1 MKRPKAG
8 RLEVMESYKHS
19 CPVCG
24 QHVEYTAGYCGK
36 QMSCPMCGHSI
47 VFPAV
52 PPRPKDNPLRT
63 SRPSES
69 AVKKKPVTL
78 TPWPFLQRLREFEH
92 WKVVLQCLV
101 PFILVGA
108 LLEGASLARK
118 HSSDQPD
125 KIAAPVTQADP
136 GAWKKMTD
144 LARAE
149 RAVQMQLKYLTA
161 ASADAVR
168 AQEYYN
174 ASRNKYHEEE
184 SARAQAK
191 LSAARQAFENAFL
204 IYQRLGG
211 TVDYRSQAPR

>member
-1 MKRPKAG
+1 
-8 RLEVMESYKHS
+8 
-19 CPVCG
+19 
-24 QHVEYTAGYCGK
+24 
-36 QMSCPMCGHSI
+36 MCGHSI

-52 PPRPKDNPLRT
+52 PPRPKENPLRT

-69 AVKKKPVTL
+69 VVNKKPVTF
-78 TPWPFLQRLREFEH
+78 TPWPFLRRLREFEH

-108 LLEGASLARK
+108 LLEGASLLRQ
-118 HSSDQPD
+118 HSSEPA
-125 KIAAPVTQADP
+125 KIAPPITQADP

-149 RAVQMQLKYLTA
+149 GAVQMQLKYLTA
-161 ASADAVR
+161 ANADALR
-168 AQEYYN
+168 AQQYYS

-184 SARAQAK
+184 ASRAQAK
-191 LSAARQAFENAFL
+191 LNAARQAFENAFL